1 MSQLVNW
8 STDGVEM
15 KRAVVIVVLVVV
27 ILLAA
32 RAMMGGKANGAP
44 GALPAAPKEERAIP
58 VEVATVQRGS
68 MTRTLSVTGSLRSD
82 EDVQISSK
90 LMGKVV
96 AVFAQEGD
104 RVPRGKL
111 LVQLDDREILAQWQQ
126 AKAALRAAEARY
138 AQARDSE
145 PMKYVAVDADIARAE
160 EGVRAAKARLN
171 QALTGT
177 TLTSAQTDTE
187 VKRAEAML
195 ASARAN
201 LANIKRG
208 AREQQRRMA
217 AAEVERAQAGVQHA
231 EDLVRTAE
239 SAVRQAEINLRDA
252 HLNLNRAK
260 MLFKDGAIAQADLDL
275 AQVRYDNAVATLEA
289 AKAQRDAAKSQRDT
303 AKAALAAAQQSQSL
317 TEEGPTTEEIRMA
330 EEAVRQSE
338 ALLEA
343 AQANVARKQV
353 SAEDVEAARTAVR
366 QAEEML
372 KVARANKAQYKL
384 VKDDIRAAAA
394 AVHQARAQV
403 AYAEEQLRQTRIFS
417 PVSGVV
423 VQRTVNVGE
432 TVAPGAM
439 LMRIVALDTVYYE
452 AQVSELDAPE
462 VRPGLP
468 VKVTVDALPN
478 RTIPAVVREVIPVAE
493 RESKQ
498 FRVRISVENRNGD
511 LPPGGFAR
519 GVIEVGLRRNVLLVP
534 KATLYT
540 EAGET
545 FVYLI
550 ADGRAQRQTVKVGL
564 RDEKHAEIL
573 SGLQEGQQIVAGGFV
588 TEGAKVQPVSKR

>member
-1 MSQLVNW
+1 
-8 STDGVEM
+8 M
-15 KRAVVIVVLVVV
+15 KRTIVILVLVGVVLF
-27 ILLAA
+27 AA
-32 RAMMGGKANGAP
+32 RAMRGGRANGVPSAMSP
-44 GALPAAPKEERAIP
+44 VTAQQEERAIP
-58 VEVATVQRGS
+58 VEVVTVRRGT
-68 MTRTLSVTGSLRSD
+68 MVRTLSVTGSLRSD

-90 LMGKVV
+90 LIGKVV
-96 AVFAQEGD
+96 GVFAKEGD
-104 RVPRGKL
+104 RVRRGQL

-145 PMKYVAVDADIARAE
+145 MMKYVAVDADIARAE
-160 EGVRAAKARLN
+160 EGVRAAQARLN

-201 LANIKRG
+201 LANVKRG

-231 EDLVRTAE
+231 EEMVRTAE
-239 SAVRQAEINLRDA
+239 SAVRQAEIHLRDA
-252 HLNLNRAK
+252 SLNLNRAK
-260 MLFKDGAIAQADLDL
+260 MLLQEGAIAQADMDL
-275 AQVRYDNAVATLEA
+275 AQVRYDNALAALEA
-289 AKAQRDAAKSQRDT
+289 AKAQRDAAKSQRET
-303 AKAALAAAQQSQSL
+303 AKAALAAAKQNQSL

-330 EEAVRQSE
+330 EEAVRQNE

-343 AQANVARKQV
+343 AKANVARKQV

-372 KVARANKAQYKL
+372 KIAQANKAQYKL
-384 VKDDIRAAAA
+384 VKDDIRAAVA
-394 AVHQARAQV
+394 AVQQARAQV
-403 AYAEEQLRQTRIFS
+403 AYAEAQLRQTRIFS
-417 PVSGVV
+417 PVSGAV

-432 TVAPGAM
+432 TVAPGAV
-439 LMRIVALDTVYYE
+439 LMHVVALDTVYFE
-452 AQVSELDAPE
+452 AQVPELNVPD

-468 VKVTVDALPN
+468 VKVTVDALPH
-478 RTIPAVVREVIPVAE
+478 RTIPAVAREVIPVAE
-493 RESKQ
+493 RESRQ
-498 FRVRISVENRNGD
+498 FRVRVSVENRNGD

-519 GVIEVGLRRNVLLVP
+519 GIIETGVRRNVLLVP
-534 KATLYT
+534 KTTLYT

-545 FVYLI
+545 FVYRI
-550 ADGRAQRQTVKVGL
+550 ANGRAQRQTVKIGL
-564 RDEKHAEIL
+564 RDDKNAEIL
-573 SGLQEGQQIVAGGFV
+573 SGLQEGQQVVAGGFV
-588 TEGAKVQPVSKR
+588 TEGAKVQPVSNGVK

>member
-1 MSQLVNW
+1 
-8 STDGVEM
+8 M
-15 KRAVVIVVLVVV
+15 KRAIVIVVLIIVVGF
-27 ILLAA
+27 AA
-32 RAMMGGKANGAP
+32 RTMMGGKANGAP
-44 GALPAAPKEERAIP
+44 GATPQAASKQERAIP
-58 VEVATVQRGS
+58 VEVATVQRGT

-90 LMGKVV
+90 LIGKVA
-96 AVFAQEGD
+96 AVFAKEGD
-104 RVPRGKL
+104 RVQRSKL
-111 LVQLDDREILAQWQQ
+111 LVQLDDREILAQLQQ
-126 AKAALRAAEARY
+126 TKAGLRAAEARY
-138 AQARDSE
+138 AQAQDSE
-145 PMKYVAVDADIARAE
+145 QMKYVAVDADIARAE

-201 LANIKRG
+201 LANVKRG

-217 AAEVERAQAGVQHA
+217 AADVDRAQSGVQHA
-231 EDLVRTAE
+231 EDMVRSAE
-239 SAVRQAEINLRDA
+239 STVRQAEINLRDA
-252 HLNLNRAK
+252 NLNLNRAK
-260 MLFKDGAIAQADLDL
+260 MLLKDGAIAQADMDL
-275 AQVRYDNAVATLEA
+275 AQVRYDNAAAALEA
-289 AKAQRDAAKSQRDT
+289 AKAQRDAAKSQMET
-303 AKAALAAAQQSQSL
+303 AKAALTAAKQSQSL

-330 EEAVRQSE
+330 EEAVRQNE

-343 AQANVARKQV
+343 AKANVARKQV

-366 QAEEML
+366 QAEETL
-372 KVARANKAQYKL
+372 KIAQANKAQYKL

-394 AVHQARAQV
+394 AVHQAQAQV

-423 VQRTVNVGE
+423 AQRTVNVGE
-432 TVAPGAM
+432 TVALGAI
-439 LMRIVALDTVYYE
+439 LMHVVALDTVYYE
-452 AQVSELDAPE
+452 AQVPELDVPD

-468 VKVTVDALPN
+468 VQVTVDALPN
-478 RTIPAVVREVIPVAE
+478 RTIAAVVREVIPVAE

-498 FRVRISVENRNGD
+498 FRVRVSVENRNGD

-519 GVIEVGLRRNVLLVP
+519 GVIEVGLRSNALVVP
-534 KATLYT
+534 KSTLYT

-545 FVYLI
+545 FVYLVS
-550 ADGRAQRQTVKVGL
+550 DGRAKRQTVKVGL
-564 RDEKHAEIL
+564 RDDKNAEIL
-573 SGLQEGQQIVAGGFV
+573 SGLQEGQQVVAGGFV